1 MGKKIIQL
9 NIFNK
14 AEIVQNGKKTKNE
27 IFEDYENFTKK
38 FEPKKTTDDCYTPS
52 YVFEAIKDWVD
63 KNIMSLDGVRIVRP
77 FFPGGDFEAFEY
89 KPGDLVLDNPPFSI
103 LAKIRRFYSARG
115 IRYFLFAPALT
126 LFSSP
131 CNENETFI
139 IVNCDIVYEN
149 GANVKTSFVTNA
161 TSGENRIMLRGDLNK
176 AIKEATKSNK
186 EDKSKPLY
194 VMPAEVITAALLG
207 KIAERGII
215 LNFPANE
222 CHFVRGLASMREA
235 GKSLFGGGYL
245 ISERL
250 AAERLAA
257 ERLAAERLAAERLAA
272 REKTIWKLSKE
283 EKKIIKDLSA
293 GTLKVTNASSREAT
307 PPEESGEN
315 ANCKTA
321 LKV

>member
-1 MGKKIIQL
+1 MKFSKIIKVSRRSSNL
-9 NIFNK
+9 
-14 AEIVQNGKKTKNE
+14 
-27 IFEDYENFTKK
+27 
-38 FEPKKTTDDCYTPS
+38 KKTTDDCYTPG
-52 YVFEAIKDWVD
+52 YVFDVIKDWVD

-77 FFPGGDFEAFEY
+77 FFPGGDFEAFKY

-126 LFSSP
+126 LFSSS

-139 IVNCDIVYEN
+139 AANCDIVYEN

-207 KIAERGII
+207 EIAERGII

-257 ERLAAERLAAERLAA
+257 
-272 REKTIWKLSKE
+272 REKTIWELSKE
-283 EKKIIKDLSA
+283 EKKIIKDLST